1 MSFRIEQK
9 LLVNK
14 DRIFSFKEWLVKNN
28 SKKIF
33 PDRKIKSIYFE
44 NHYNQM
50 FLDSEEGCVPR
61 KKIRIRSY
69 PMADKKTKNL
79 EIKISSIEGRF
90 KKQLNINESNYISF
104 INNGYFDQQYGI
116 CLPRLEVNYLR
127 EYHSLFGIRVTID
140 KNINYKK
147 TIKNSLPLKDE
158 EEIIELK
165 TNNSTSIDYLLN
177 SFPIEKTRFSKYCRA
192 YNKLFQF

>member
-44 NHYNQM
+44 NYYNQM

-90 KKQLNINESNYISF
+90 KKQLNINENNYIAF

-147 TIKNSLPLKDE
+147 TIKNSLSLKDE

-177 SFPIEKTRFSKYCRA
+177 SFPIEKIRFSKYCRA

>member
-44 NHYNQM
+44 NYYNQM

-90 KKQLNINESNYISF
+90 KKKLNINESNYISF

>member
-44 NHYNQM
+44 NYYNQM

-90 KKQLNINESNYISF
+90 KKKLNINESNYISF

-147 TIKNSLPLKDE
+147 TIKNSLSLKDE

-177 SFPIEKTRFSKYCRA
+177 SFPIEKIRFSKYCRA

>member
-14 DRIFSFKEWLVKNN
+14 DRIFSFKEWLVQNN

-33 PDRKIKSIYFE
+33 PDREIKSIYFE

-140 KNINYKK
+140 KNINYRK
-147 TIKNSLPLKDE
+147 TIKNSLSLKDE

-177 SFPIEKTRFSKYCRA
+177 SFPIEKIRFSKYCRA
-192 YNKLFQF
+192 YNKLFQT

>member
-14 DRIFSFKEWLVKNN
+14 DRIFSFKEWLVQNN

-33 PDRKIKSIYFE
+33 PDREIKSIYFE

-140 KNINYKK
+140 KNINYRK
-147 TIKNSLPLKDE
+147 TIKNSLSLKDE

-177 SFPIEKTRFSKYCRA
+177 SFPIEKIRFSKYCRA
-192 YNKLFQF
+192 YNKLF

>member
-44 NHYNQM
+44 NHYSQM

-69 PMADKKTKNL
+69 PRADKKTKNL

-127 EYHSLFGIRVTID
+127 EYHLLFGIRVTID

-147 TIKNSLPLKDE
+147 TIKNSLSLKDE
-158 EEIIELK
+158 QEIIELK

-177 SFPIEKTRFSKYCRA
+177 SFPIEKIRFSKYCRA

>member
-14 DRIFSFKEWLVKNN
+14 DRIFSFKEWLVQNN

-33 PDRKIKSIYFE
+33 PDREIKSIYFE

-69 PMADKKTKNL
+69 PLVDNKIKNL

-140 KNINYKK
+140 KNINYRK
-147 TIKNSLPLKDE
+147 TIKNSLSLKDE

-177 SFPIEKTRFSKYCRA
+177 SFPIEKIRFSKYCRA
-192 YNKLFQF
+192 YNKLF